1 MGFLFSKVFINM
13 RIIITEDQLSL
24 LSEEYRRDRWDAE
37 YSDEYP
43 KYKNILMRMIHQ
55 NVKGRDK
62 KRNSI
67 YLMSEN
73 GDSLFVYRE
82 PSKTLYYDYSIED
95 EMEDIIPYHIIAR
108 HLKNAVYDY
117 FKKLFPDVEIKEISG
132 SNIG

>member
-1 MGFLFSKVFINM
+1 VGFLFSKVFINM
-13 RIIITEDQLSL
+13 KIIITEDQLSL

-43 KYKNILMRMIHQ
+43 KYKNILMMMIHQ
-55 NVKGRDK
+55 NVKGSSK

-117 FKKLFPDVEIKEISG
+117 FKGLFPDVEIKEISG
-132 SNIG
+132 SIIG